1 MFFNG
6 SNVLLNCLRSVES
19 PCNCA
24 VMPSRAAR
32 KPVRSPCALFDEED
46 DDEDDED
53 DELLLDD
60 EYYDEDDD
68 ELLPPLL
75 IPLAYTHT
83 HTHTHTHK

>member
-24 VMPSRAAR
+24 VMPSRATR
-32 KPVRSPCALFDEED
+32 KPVRSPCALDDEED

-53 DELLLDD
+53 EELLLDD
-60 EYYDEDDD
+60 EEDDDDDD
-68 ELLPPLL
+68 ELLPLL
-75 IPLAYTHT
+75 LKPLACMYTYIHT
-83 HTHTHTHK
+83 YM

>member
-24 VMPSRAAR
+24 VMPSRATR
-32 KPVRSPCALFDEED
+32 KPVRSPCALDDEED
-46 DDEDDED
+46 DDED

-60 EYYDEDDD
+60 EEDD
-68 ELLPPLL
+68 ELELLLLLLLLLLETVVQLP
-75 IPLAYTHT
+75 YREV
-83 HTHTHTHK
+83 